1 MTIMIINRIKPTFYN
16 KFSSKNFNSKLNNKN
31 KLNSRNKFSSRHL
44 NMLSS
49 QTSTTNLVAKTLK
62 TRNKK
67 KSWQKL
73 QLRSYLTTIKILAMA
88 I

>member
-1 MTIMIINRIKPTFYN
+1 
-16 KFSSKNFNSKLNNKN
+16 
-31 KLNSRNKFSSRHL
+31 
-44 NMLSS
+44 MLSS